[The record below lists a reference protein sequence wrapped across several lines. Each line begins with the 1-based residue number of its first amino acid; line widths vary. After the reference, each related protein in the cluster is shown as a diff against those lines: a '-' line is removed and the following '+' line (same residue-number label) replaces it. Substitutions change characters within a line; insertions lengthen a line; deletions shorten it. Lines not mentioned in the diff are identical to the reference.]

1 MLQKVNHIFSDWST
15 PAVEEAY
22 WCSSDM
28 MLGAGMVIIQPETR
42 KIVCVYE
49 RARKYWFLP
58 KVCGQALTWSIAM
71 ADFVLRRVGKMSG
84 SPWRRLR

>member
-1 MLQKVNHIFSDWST
+1 
-15 PAVEEAY
+15 
-22 WCSSDM
+22 M

-49 RARKYWFLP
+49 RAKNYWFLP

-71 ADFVLRRVGKMSG
+71 ADFTCVGEERCRANIG
-84 SPWRRLR
+84 RDCA

>member
-1 MLQKVNHIFSDWST
+1 
-15 PAVEEAY
+15 
-22 WCSSDM
+22 M

-49 RARKYWFLP
+49 RAKNYWFLP

-71 ADFVLRRVGKMSG
+71 AHFILRRVGKMSA